1 MTGSTAS
8 IASEADHIVEY
19 DHEDP
24 VSGGQTAVENLH
36 FLCWFHHAMKTAG
49 TLDPTRIE
57 ADASPTGRGGTV
69 WEIEERVRV
78 FREDD
83 TDLLTPQAV
92 AQLNAVEEAMRRRQ
106 EDFQQQAAAADAA
119 NAPGSPDPAN
129 LDSPWPIRPG
139 PPDPWPRVDMDRA
152 GAPDEEE
159 FPVEKPAGRRW
170 QGRPHLGPVCQCGR
184 PIPVLER
191 KPDRDPEPPPK
202 RDPGPPPF

>member
-1 MTGSTAS
+1 
-8 IASEADHIVEY
+8 V
-19 DHEDP
+19 
-24 VSGGQTAVENLH
+24 GGQTAVENLH

-57 ADASPTGRGGTV
+57 PDTSPTGRGGTV

-92 AQLNAVEEAMRRRQ
+92 AQLNAVEEAMRRRHD
-106 EDFQQQAAAADAA
+106 EFAQQQDADDAAADQPA
-119 NAPGSPDPAN
+119 SPDPAN

-139 PPDPWPRVDMDRA
+139 PPDPWPRVDMDLA
-152 GAPDEEE
+152 AASDEEE
-159 FPVEKPAGRRW
+159 IPVEKPVGRRW
-170 QGRPHLGPVCQCGR
+170 QGRPHHGPVCQCGR

-191 KPDRDPEPPPK
+191 EPDPEPEPPPK